1 MSFLTR
7 QMASKVPS
15 ISTRAFSTSRA
26 SQLARITVVG
36 RLGAEP
42 ETIETPKGT
51 SLLRYTVGTS
61 HGPKENRVTSWFRV
75 TSFAEGPQKD
85 FITGLPKG

>member
-7 QMASKVPS
+7 QMTSKVPR
-15 ISTRAFSTSRA
+15 IATRAFSTSRP

-42 ETIETPKGT
+42 EVVETAKGT
-51 SLLRYTVGTS
+51 TLVRYVVGTS
-61 HGPKENRVTSWFRV
+61 QGPKDNKTTSWFRV
-75 TSFAEGPQKD
+75 TSFADGAQRD